1 MKKKSLQV
9 AIISAAISA
18 FSPTQSTAENLETR
32 IAQVENSSSGFFE
45 HGYEEQQTLPD
56 LMQYL
61 IQEWKPIMRD
71 LSERDIK
78 ITDRTSP
85 LRFIIIFGFNAPNI
99 LKYDNLGLRNLE
111 KLDYKRKSYIL
122 EEGVYTLELER
133 VKPKESQNKF
143 VRLEFN
149 LKYYPEIKSN
159 IVEDISPYIENPE
172 LEKQINPLERKTYSG
187 DDWVHRITFY

>member
-71 LSERDIK
+71 LS
-78 ITDRTSP
+78 
-85 LRFIIIFGFNAPNI
+85 
-99 LKYDNLGLRNLE
+99 
-111 KLDYKRKSYIL
+111 
-122 EEGVYTLELER
+122 
-133 VKPKESQNKF
+133 
-143 VRLEFN
+143 
-149 LKYYPEIKSN
+149 
-159 IVEDISPYIENPE
+159 
-172 LEKQINPLERKTYSG
+172 
-187 DDWVHRITFY
+187 